1 MIKFISYTT
10 VFGALN
16 VSAGEYCE
24 TKTLQ
29 SPHVVDVDDTPQRI
43 DKLLPIIRCEVK
55 QTRADKGAAILTCI
69 ENRKGWLKL

>member
-1 MIKFISYTT
+1 MVKFISYAT

-16 VSAGEYCE
+16 VSDGEYCE
-24 TKTLQ
+24 TKVLQ
-29 SPHVVDVDDTPQRI
+29 SPHVTDVDDTPQQI

-55 QTRADKGAAILTCI
+55 QSPAGKGAAIFACI